1 MSIMKKFKDLVGM
14 DETEFEDDGV
24 YVDDEIEED
33 EAPHSSYA
41 QPAENV
47 KKSKVVSI
55 NATSQLQVVL
65 VKPEQFENA
74 REIADH
80 LNAKKTVVLNLESTN
95 KDTSR
100 RLIDFLSG
108 VAYAN
113 SGRLQKIAA
122 NTFIITPYNV
132 DMKGEIM
139 DELESNGIFF

>member
-1 MSIMKKFKDLVGM
+1 MGIMKKFKDLVGM
-14 DETEFEDDGV
+14 DETEFDDDGV
-24 YVDDEIEED
+24 YLDDEVDED
-33 EAPHSSYA
+33 EEPHTNYA
-41 QPAENV
+41 QPAESA

-55 NATSQLQVVL
+55 NTASQLQVVL

-95 KDTSR
+95 KDISK
-100 RLIDFLSG
+100 RLIDFLTG

-113 SGRLQKIAA
+113 SGRLQKIAS

>member
-1 MSIMKKFKDLVGM
+1 MGIMKKFKDLVGM
-14 DETEFEDDGV
+14 DETEFEEEGMYPEDDMG
-24 YVDDEIEED
+24 EE
-33 EAPHSSYA
+33 EVPHAPSYA
-41 QPAENV
+41 QSAQRRPA
-47 KKSKVVSI
+47 SAPVS
-55 NATSQLQVVL
+55 SQVQVVL

-80 LNAKKTVVLNLESTN
+80 LNAKKTVVLNLESTE
-95 KDTSR
+95 KDVSR

-113 SGRLQKIAA
+113 SGRLQKVAA